1 MVPSPAETWLPTAWW
16 WAQLGMATSRTLVPI
31 RELKPEAWRMPG
43 HAKQY
48 RARTLPDG
56 SFRMTHPHA
65 NHQRSAFLHGERS
78 EFENRSAAADEQQSS
93 NECQTVIRRSRDTFR
108 YVAFDQIR
116 IFARAWAKAGTIDRD
131 LLPLLDPP
139 DADSLTE
146 ALATGLLP
154 AFGICKRTGE
164 IVPLPPSTWRME
176 VGGFLQSLWAIRG
189 DDIVAGLDGDPCLP
203 VVTRAD
209 LARAL
214 QATSIPPDPPEL
226 PSGWQ
231 PAAPIPATPTSMDP
245 TDALGA
251 WMLGYAEGFRAH
263 GRLVKRDEAVH
274 AAMESRH
281 CTSRQ
286 AEAAYSALPY
296 PDLRNP
302 PRTQSA

>member
-1 MVPSPAETWLPTAWW
+1 MK
-16 WAQLGMATSRTLVPI
+16 R
-31 RELKPEAWRMPG
+31 
-43 HAKQY
+43 Y
-48 RARTLPDG
+48 RASMLPDG
-56 SFRMTHPHA
+56 SFRMIASSRQSSNVAP
-65 NHQRSAFLHGERS
+65 SSHGEGQNSRTGRPPWP
-78 EFENRSAAADEQQSS
+78 NNNLRS
-93 NECQTVIRRSRDTFR
+93 NECQTCHTAFTQYRPGIL
-108 YVAFDQIR
+108 AFDQIP

-139 DADSLTE
+139 DVDSLTE
-146 ALATGLLP
+146 ALATGLLR
-154 AFGICKRTGE
+154 AFGISKRTGE
-164 IVPLPPSTWRME
+164 IVHLPPSTWRME

-189 DDIVAGLDGDPCLP
+189 DDIVAGVDGDPCLP

-214 QATSIPPDPPEL
+214 QASSIPPDPPEL

-263 GRLVKRDEAVH
+263 GHLVKRDEAVH

-281 CTSRQ
+281 CTSRE